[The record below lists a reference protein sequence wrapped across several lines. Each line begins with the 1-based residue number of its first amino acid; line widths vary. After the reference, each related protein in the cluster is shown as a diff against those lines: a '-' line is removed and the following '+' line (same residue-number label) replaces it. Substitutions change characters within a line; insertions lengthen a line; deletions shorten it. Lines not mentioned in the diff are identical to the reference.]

1 MGVVPRRVFVSHT
14 SEFSAY
20 PAARTF
26 IDTARDAVLKA
37 GDIPVEMSQFSA
49 RDEAPASYCERQ
61 VVESDI
67 YVGIIGFRYGSPV
80 VDRPNVSYTELE
92 YASARAHGIPTLI
105 FMLSEHA
112 LVPVGTFADLVHPA
126 RQAAFRQALLTSEIV
141 CATFE
146 SPSDLSG
153 QIYQALT
160 ELRAATAVR
169 PPEPPRGRI
178 WMVPPVTVAPVPR
191 DVQAREL
198 LSLLGR
204 REPGRVAITT
214 ALRGA
219 GGFGKTTLAVATC
232 LAPETGTRF
241 PDGVLWVTVGE
252 ETTAGRLAEK
262 LNDLSEM
269 VSGTRPTLSDPDV
282 AGIRLGELIGARRFL
297 IVIDDVWTRSQL
309 RPFLSGAENCA
320 RLITTRVSSIL
331 PADSVSVVVG
341 AMTDDEALTLLS
353 RGLPD
358 LPMHIAHR
366 LFARTGRWPVL
377 LSLVNKALRRYVAA
391 GESAAVAGER
401 IDERLRAKGPTA
413 LDVRRSEDRADAVA
427 ATVEASLDSL
437 SGDDL
442 ARFLE
447 LAVFPED
454 QDIPASTVHTFWSAT
469 GDLSP
474 LEADLLCEDLV
485 DLSLALPTATGQ
497 GVRLH
502 DVIRDYLRTRVGAA
516 GLTELNGQLLA
527 AVIAKAMEGVDGTDG
542 FHGARGDGERPRP
555 WWRLPADDTYM
566 WRNLGYHLPEA
577 GAADEFEE
585 LCRHLGYLTEKLKVL
600 GPVAVEEDLARATS
614 PEARALH
621 RAIGRSAHL
630 LTVTRPEHALTSV
643 FLSRLERT
651 ADLEPSISAFESGLT
666 EPRLRPAW
674 PPADLPHAALRRTLT
689 GHTSGVWA
697 CAASRDGQLLASTGG
712 DGVVRV
718 WEVRTGHVQHVFAD
732 GAGKGMNWACPVD
745 PLGRWVASAGD
756 DATITVRS
764 LRGEGDVTRTMTGHT
779 GAVRAA
785 AVSPRG
791 DWLASAGADRLIR
804 LWDVKSG
811 TVRLT
816 LTGHTGWIRA
826 CAAGPDGSWLATG
839 GDDGTVRL
847 WHAGDGVLL
856 RTLRGHTGPV
866 RALAVDPQGR
876 WLASGGAD
884 GSARV
889 WDVETGEMRLLLNG
903 HTGWIRAC
911 AAAADGTW
919 LATAGDDRIVRVW
932 GVEEDTG
939 LRAELLGHR
948 GAIWASAAGSDGE
961 EAWLATADV
970 DGTILLWDPARFDQ
984 PPPESGGPS
993 GAVKACAVE
1002 PGGQWMAG
1010 AGEDRRT
1017 RLWDLA
1023 TGAFLGA
1030 LPAERATVR
1039 ACAVSPDGR
1048 LIATADDHH
1057 LVQIWD
1063 ATHRTALATLAGHAA
1078 PVRTC
1083 AFSPDS
1089 TRLASGSD
1097 DHTVKIWDVPTGEAQ
1112 MTLTGHTGA
1121 VRTCVYGPDGQWIAS
1136 AGGDR
1141 TVRLWNAADG
1151 SERAVLRGHSGYVR
1165 ALCPGPDDHTL
1176 VSVGDDRLVR
1186 IWDLRTGTQSAV
1198 LEGHTGAIWA
1208 CAVDRDSGLISTA
1221 GDDPE
1226 VRLWDPAAGPLT
1238 TVLGRHPS
1246 GVRTM
1251 ATGSTGLLV
1260 TSGGDES
1267 VRVWDIGRRRLR
1279 AVIETD
1285 VSHWRDCAVSAD
1297 GRRIA
1302 AASSNGSIRLQSA
1315 AGDTVRLIDAHDGA
1329 TTSVAVDAS
1338 GNWLLSSGDDG
1349 RVRRW
1354 DAHSGALLADFPGR
1368 ARRSV
1373 LSTAL
1378 SPDGSWIAAASSD
1391 GRVTVLDLQGRLLH
1405 DAHCHDGWA
1414 RTCAFSPDGRW
1425 VVSAGDDGMLC
1436 FTEPHGESR
1445 TKGSAES
1452 RRYPSRHTGWVTAC
1466 DVAQTGGLLA
1476 TGGQDG
1482 IIRLWRGEPPT
1493 VLADLSGHTGTVRSV
1508 AFDPSGNLL
1517 ASVDEAGEL
1526 RVWDVPEGVCLTM
1539 IRVAHPLRAC
1549 AWFTDGRRVCAAGH
1563 GGVFTFDLLH
1573 GVVR

>member
-1 MGVVPRRVFVSHT
+1 MGVAPRKVFVSHT

-26 IDTARDAVLKA
+26 IDAARDAVLKA

-49 RDEAPASYCERQ
+49 RAEAPASYCERQ
-61 VVESDI
+61 VIESDI

-92 YASARAHGIPTLI
+92 YVTARANDIPTLI
-105 FMLSEHA
+105 FMLGEHA

-126 RQAAFRQALLTSEIV
+126 RQASFRQSLLGSGII

-146 SPSDLSG
+146 TPSDLG
-153 QIYQALT
+153 GLIYQALT
-160 ELRAATAVR
+160 ELRAATVAQ
-169 PPEPPRGRI
+169 PPERPRGRI
-178 WMVPPVTVAPVPR
+178 WMVPPVTVPPVPR
-191 DVQAREL
+191 DLQTREL
-198 LSLLGR
+198 LSLLGQ

-232 LAPETGTRF
+232 LESEIGARF

-252 ETTAGRLAEK
+252 ETAAGRLAEK

-269 VSGTRPTLSDPDV
+269 ISGTRPTLSDPDV
-282 AGIRLGELIGARRFL
+282 AGFRLGEIIGSKRFL
-297 IVIDDVWTRSQL
+297 IVVDDVWTRSQL
-309 RPFLSGAENCA
+309 RPFLNGAENCA

-331 PADSVSVVVG
+331 PTDSVSVVVG
-341 AMTDDEALTLLS
+341 AMTDDEALALLS
-353 RGLPD
+353 RGLPE

-401 IDERLRAKGPTA
+401 IDERLRTKGPTA
-413 LDVRRSEDRADAVA
+413 LDVRRAEDRADAVA

-454 QDIPASTVHTFWSAT
+454 QDIPASTVRTFWSAT
-469 GDLSP
+469 GDLSA
-474 LEADLLCEDLV
+474 LETDLLCEDLV
-485 DLSLALPTATGQ
+485 DLSLALPAATGP

-516 GLTELNGQLLA
+516 GLTALNGQLLA
-527 AVIAKAMEGVDGTDG
+527 AVIAEATGRVDG
-542 FHGARGDGERPRP
+542 AGDRMRP

-577 GAADEFEE
+577 DATQEFEE
-585 LCRHLGYLTEKLKVL
+585 LCGHLRYLTEKLKVL

-630 LTVTRPEHALTSV
+630 LTGTSPEHALTSV

-651 ADLEPSISAFESGLT
+651 PDLESRISAFESGLAV
-666 EPRLRPAW
+666 PRLRPAW
-674 PPADLPHAALRRTLT
+674 PLADLPHAALRRTLT
-689 GHTSGVWA
+689 GHTSGIWA
-697 CAASRDGQLLASTGG
+697 CAASQDGQLLASTGG
-712 DGVVRV
+712 DGVVRI
-718 WEVRTGHVQHVFAD
+718 WDVRTGHVLHVFTD
-732 GAGKGMNWACPVD
+732 GAGKGMNWACPID

-756 DATITVRS
+756 DATIIVRS
-764 LRGEGDVTRTMTGHT
+764 LRREGDVTRRMTGHT

-791 DWLASAGADRLIR
+791 DWLASAGADRLVR
-804 LWDVKSG
+804 VWDVASG

-847 WHAGDGVLL
+847 WHVGDGSLL

-866 RALAVDPQGR
+866 RALAIDPRGR

-889 WDVETGEMRLLLNG
+889 WDVESGEMRLLLNG
-903 HTGWIRAC
+903 HSGWIRTC

-919 LATAGDDRIVRVW
+919 LATAGDDRTVRVW
-932 GVEEDTG
+932 GIDGEVTG

-948 GAIWASAAGSDGE
+948 GAIWASAAGSDGG

-970 DGTILLWDPARFDQ
+970 DGKVLLWDPARFDR

-993 GAVKACAVE
+993 GAVKACAVD
-1002 PGGQWMAG
+1002 PGGQWMVG

-1030 LPAERATVR
+1030 LPAERKTVR
-1039 ACAVSPDGR
+1039 ACAVSPDAR
-1048 LIATADDHH
+1048 LVATADDNH

-1063 ATHRTALATLAGHAA
+1063 ATNRTPVATLAGHAA

-1083 AFSPDS
+1083 VFNPDS

-1097 DHTVKIWDVPTGEAQ
+1097 DHTVKVWDVSAGTLLE
-1112 MTLTGHTGA
+1112 TLTGHTGA
-1121 VRTCVYGPDGQWIAS
+1121 VRACVYGPDGQWIAS

-1141 TVRLWNAADG
+1141 TVRLWNTDDG

-1165 ALCPGPDDHTL
+1165 ALCPGPGDHTL

-1186 IWDLRTGTQSAV
+1186 IWDLRTGTQSAAF
-1198 LEGHTGAIWA
+1198 EGHSGAIWA
-1208 CAVDRDSGLISTA
+1208 CAFDRNTGLIATA

-1226 VRLWDPAAGPLT
+1226 VRLWDPATGPPS
-1238 TVLGRHPS
+1238 TVLGRHTS

-1251 ATGSTGLLV
+1251 ATSSAGLLV

-1267 VRVWDIGRRRLR
+1267 VRVWDVAQRRLR

-1285 VSHWRDCAVSAD
+1285 VSHWRACAVSAD
-1297 GRRIA
+1297 GRLIA
-1302 AASSNGSIRLQSA
+1302 AASSNGALRLQSGD
-1315 AGDTVRLIDAHDGA
+1315 GDTVRLIDAHDGA
-1329 TTSVAVDAS
+1329 TTDVAVDAS
-1338 GNWLLSSGDDG
+1338 GAWLLSSGDDG
-1349 RVRRW
+1349 HVRRW
-1354 DAHSGALLADFPGR
+1354 DAHSGALLADFRGE
-1368 ARRSV
+1368 ARRSI
-1373 LSTAL
+1373 LATAL

-1391 GRVTVLDLQGRLLH
+1391 GRVTVFDLEGRPVC
-1405 DAHCHDGWA
+1405 DVRCHEGWA
-1414 RTCAFSPDGRW
+1414 RTCVFSPDSRF
-1425 VVSAGDDGMLC
+1425 VVSTGDDGMLC
-1436 FTEPHGESR
+1436 FTELHGEL
-1445 TKGSAES
+1445 T
-1452 RRYPSRHTGWVTAC
+1452 RYPSQHTGWVTAC
-1466 DVAQTGGLLA
+1466 DMTREGGLIA
-1476 TGGQDG
+1476 TGGQDRV
-1482 IIRLWRGEPPT
+1482 IRLWRGEPPT
-1493 VLADLSGHTGTVRSV
+1493 VVTDLAGHAGTVRSV
-1508 AFDPSGNLL
+1508 AFDATGRLL
-1517 ASVDEAGEL
+1517 ASVDDLGEL
-1526 RVWDVPEGVCLTM
+1526 RVWDVRDGGCLTM

-1549 AWFTDGRRVCAAGH
+1549 AWFPDSKRVCAAGH
-1563 GGVFTFDLLH
+1563 GGVFTFDFIP
-1573 GVVR
+1573 GENGGAASSR